1 MASAPERRPP
11 SGARTRRAVVLAG
24 LAIVCVLVLAPQ
36 LRLYVDQQRDIAAL
50 REEIGAQ
57 EADVQRMQD
66 ELALWRDEAY
76 IAAQA
81 RERLHVVYPG
91 ETAYVVPDPA
101 PDVAGSLRG
110 EDAGRPAAA
119 PEGTW
124 YARVWSSVEAVG
136 AGAAADPV
144 LDAPVVGEG

>member
-1 MASAPERRPP
+1 MAAAPVRPP
-11 SGARTRRAVVLAG
+11 SGVRTRRAVVLVG

-36 LRLYVDQQRDIAAL
+36 LRLYVDQQRDIAGL
-50 REEIGAQ
+50 RQEIGEQ
-57 EADVQRMQD
+57 ESDLERMEG
-66 ELALWRDEAY
+66 ELALWQDEAY
-76 IAAQA
+76 VAAQA
-81 RERLHVVYPG
+81 RERLHLVYPG
-91 ETAYVVPDPA
+91 ETAFVVPDAEPA
-101 PDVAGSLRG
+101 AGGSAVA

-136 AGAAADPV
+136 VGAADPV

>member
-1 MASAPERRPP
+1 MASAPERPP

-36 LRLYVDQQRDIAAL
+36 LRLYVDQQR
-50 REEIGAQ
+50 EIGALRQQIDEQ
-57 EADVQRMQD
+57 EADVARMED

-81 RERLHVVYPG
+81 RDRLHVVYPG
-91 ETAYVVPDPA
+91 ETAYVVPEPA
-101 PDVAGSLRG
+101 PGTTGAASSEDV
-110 EDAGRPAAA
+110 ERPAAA

-136 AGAAADPV
+136 AGGADPV